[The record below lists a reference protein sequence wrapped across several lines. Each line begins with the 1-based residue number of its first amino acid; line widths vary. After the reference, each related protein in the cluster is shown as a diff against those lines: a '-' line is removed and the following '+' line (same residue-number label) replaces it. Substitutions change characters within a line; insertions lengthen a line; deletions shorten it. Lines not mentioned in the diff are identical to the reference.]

1 MEQNQ
6 RVTLSAYREHSLDL
20 MIHIV
25 RQEQPFQL
33 SKPPSCVTAYAV
45 EFEKR
50 MPTVGAEF
58 LYFGEPGR
66 RLHRLIIIC

>member
-1 MEQNQ
+1 
-6 RVTLSAYREHSLDL
+6 

-50 MPTVGAEF
+50 MPTVGAEL
-58 LYFGEPGR
+58 LYSGEPGG
-66 RLHRLIIIC
+66 CTD